1 MDYYMIGQKIRKFR
15 KGCGLSQEQ
24 LAEKVGISTTHLSHI
39 ETGNTKLSLP
49 VFVDIAEALS
59 VQTDELLYD
68 TPSINLSTKAEILNV
83 LDSCSTQDFYI
94 LRDIINATKCSLDS
108 TEINSLTI
116 NKEPDRKKIPQRI
129 LSDPVLWLVYSF
141 IMIVSI
147 SII

>member
-1 MDYYMIGQKIRKFR
+1 MTCAIRKSCSMDY
-15 KGCGLSQEQ
+15 QEQ

-94 LRDIINATKCSLDS
+94 LRDIINATKCSLDKYRNIHHIGQR
-108 TEINSLTI
+108 TG
-116 NKEPDRKKIPQRI
+116 RKKIPQRI

>member
-1 MDYYMIGQKIRKFR
+1 MIDYKFLGSRIRAVRLEKKIT
-15 KGCGLSQEQ
+15 QEK
-24 LAEKVGISTTHLSHI
+24 LAEAAGVGVTHISHI

-94 LRDIINATKCSLDS
+94 LRDIINATKCSLDKYR
-108 TEINSLTI
+108 N
-116 NKEPDRKKIPQRI
+116 
-129 LSDPVLWLVYSF
+129 
-141 IMIVSI
+141 
-147 SII
+147 

>member
-1 MDYYMIGQKIRKFR
+1 MIGQKIRKFR

-94 LRDIINATKCSLDS
+94 LRDIINATKYSLDKYR
-108 TEINSLTI
+108 N
-116 NKEPDRKKIPQRI
+116 
-129 LSDPVLWLVYSF
+129 
-141 IMIVSI
+141 
-147 SII
+147 